1 MLPSI
6 HGEDMRLPGV
16 LAAVDEGEIG
26 DGGLDETFES
36 GRKSCRD
43 QNPENRV
50 RAGVE
55 EGFAGASVRPM
66 RGWHL
71 ALDHQPR
78 QLRLRDNERV

>member
-1 MLPSI
+1 
-6 HGEDMRLPGV
+6 
-16 LAAVDEGEIG
+16 
-26 DGGLDETFES
+26 
-36 GRKSCRD
+36 
-43 QNPENRV
+43 V